1 MPEEEVKKVD
11 ELVDKLE
18 QEIAKINSAQE
29 NKTEWHLAEL
39 AIQSQETV
47 MNFSTKIMG
56 DSEEDKSPDREAIK
70 NLSSSLRE
78 ATILFKKAEERMNK
92 KEEPPTEPAEETKPA
107 EPVADPNLTKEIE
120 DLKAQLDGL
129 KKENESLKSLADSIT
144 SEELDKM
151 DKLADTINTEVSEVT
166 LMTSEADANSEMS
179 YDWILVDQVLEAM
192 KHVNECF
199 DKVIPDE
206 NNAKL
211 AVRKLR
217 ERMYM
222 ATTTIKKSIIVIQQ
236 KVQQAM
242 ALAGKNEDQSESMN
256 KLKEELQKLGE
267 EISEKTEQLA
277 KNETELA
284 QLTDTVDQ
292 AQKKE
297 GELRKRL
304 QEFEELEIQHESK
317 VNDMYQQLKAK
328 DDRIQE
334 AEDAKD
340 KAEKELNEALEQL
353 EKADE
358 CLKMLEQQAAD
369 LGPLQ

>member
-1 MPEEEVKKVD
+1 
-11 ELVDKLE
+11 
-18 QEIAKINSAQE
+18 
-29 NKTEWHLAEL
+29 
-39 AIQSQETV
+39 
-47 MNFSTKIMG
+47 
-56 DSEEDKSPDREAIK
+56 
-70 NLSSSLRE
+70 
-78 ATILFKKAEERMNK
+78 
-92 KEEPPTEPAEETKPA
+92 
-107 EPVADPNLTKEIE
+107 
-120 DLKAQLDGL
+120 
-129 KKENESLKSLADSIT
+129 
-144 SEELDKM
+144 M

-340 KAEKELNEALEQL
+340 KAEKELNEALE
-353 EKADE
+353 
-358 CLKMLEQQAAD
+358 
-369 LGPLQ
+369 

>member
-1 MPEEEVKKVD
+1 
-11 ELVDKLE
+11 
-18 QEIAKINSAQE
+18 
-29 NKTEWHLAEL
+29 
-39 AIQSQETV
+39 
-47 MNFSTKIMG
+47 
-56 DSEEDKSPDREAIK
+56 
-70 NLSSSLRE
+70 
-78 ATILFKKAEERMNK
+78 
-92 KEEPPTEPAEETKPA
+92 
-107 EPVADPNLTKEIE
+107 
-120 DLKAQLDGL
+120 
-129 KKENESLKSLADSIT
+129 
-144 SEELDKM
+144 
-151 DKLADTINTEVSEVT
+151 
-166 LMTSEADANSEMS
+166 
-179 YDWILVDQVLEAM
+179 M

-206 NNAKL
+206 NHAKL

-242 ALAGKNEDQSESMN
+242 AIAGKNEDQSESMN

>member
-1 MPEEEVKKVD
+1 MPQEEVKKVD

-236 KVQQAM
+236 KV
-242 ALAGKNEDQSESMN
+242 
-256 KLKEELQKLGE
+256 
-267 EISEKTEQLA
+267 
-277 KNETELA
+277 
-284 QLTDTVDQ
+284 
-292 AQKKE
+292 
-297 GELRKRL
+297 
-304 QEFEELEIQHESK
+304 
-317 VNDMYQQLKAK
+317 
-328 DDRIQE
+328 
-334 AEDAKD
+334 
-340 KAEKELNEALEQL
+340 
-353 EKADE
+353 
-358 CLKMLEQQAAD
+358 
-369 LGPLQ
+369 

>member
-1 MPEEEVKKVD
+1 
-11 ELVDKLE
+11 
-18 QEIAKINSAQE
+18 
-29 NKTEWHLAEL
+29 
-39 AIQSQETV
+39 
-47 MNFSTKIMG
+47 
-56 DSEEDKSPDREAIK
+56 
-70 NLSSSLRE
+70 
-78 ATILFKKAEERMNK
+78 
-92 KEEPPTEPAEETKPA
+92 
-107 EPVADPNLTKEIE
+107 
-120 DLKAQLDGL
+120 
-129 KKENESLKSLADSIT
+129 
-144 SEELDKM
+144 M

-192 KHVNECF
+192 KHVNDCF

-206 NNAKL
+206 NHAKL

-369 LGPLQ
+369 LGPLQEENEQLQQRI